1 VYCSKH
7 ANGSHSIAKGFD
19 SEAGNIWFE
28 RTEHTWANSKCTFC
42 GTSQAVLDRGEAL
55 ETHAYAFIHTDNIKT
70 RMTELFGGNMQFD
83 VIIGNPPYQL
93 SGGDTSDTPIYH
105 RFVQQAMTLEP
116 RYLVMVTPSRW
127 FTGGKGL
134 DGYRESMIADRHLRM
149 LIDFPNS
156 METFPG
162 VEIKG
167 GVSYFLWDGEYEGD
181 CEFTTVSGGQT
192 MSQATRDLRDGRG

>member
-1 VYCSKH
+1 
-7 ANGSHSIAKGFD
+7 
-19 SEAGNIWFE
+19 
-28 RTEHTWANSKCTFC
+28 
-42 GTSQAVLDRGEAL
+42 
-55 ETHAYAFIHTDNIKT
+55 
-70 RMTELFGGNMQFD
+70 MQFD